1 MNQHL
6 RAIYEGGVFRPLE
19 PVDLKER
26 QEVTLVLEISES
38 LHANEAAPLP
48 IWEFAAQLAREV
60 PADEWSALP
69 SDGASELDH
78 YLYGTREAANA
89 NPVC

>member
-6 RAIYEGGVFRPLE
+6 RAIYEDGVFRPLE
-19 PVDLKER
+19 PVCLKEH
-26 QEVTLVLEISES
+26 QEVTLVLETTES
-38 LHANEAAPLP
+38 LHGNGSSSLP

-60 PADEWSALP
+60 PAEEWSTLP

-78 YLYGTREAANA
+78 YLYGTSNRR
-89 NPVC
+89 